1 MVLLDIGQVRPRLP
15 SGGRWVWAF
24 ECENL
29 GGAGAF
35 ISRVDRL
42 FLNRVLSDKK
52 GISDRK
58 GKLRDPLP
66 VYQKPSP
73 RDV

>member
-1 MVLLDIGQVRPRLP
+1 MVLSDIGQVRPRLP
-15 SGGRWVWAF
+15 SEGRWVWAP

-29 GGAGAF
+29 GGAGTF
-35 ISRVDRL
+35 TSRVDRL

-66 VYQKPSP
+66 VYLQPSP
-73 RDV
+73 QG